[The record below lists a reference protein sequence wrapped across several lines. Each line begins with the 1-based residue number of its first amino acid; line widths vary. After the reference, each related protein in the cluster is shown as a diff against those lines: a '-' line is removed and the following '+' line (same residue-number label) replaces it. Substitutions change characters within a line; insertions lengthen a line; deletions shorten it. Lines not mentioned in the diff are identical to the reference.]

1 MNMRLTIGKF
11 QELYEI
17 SLMEIDEVNKAS
29 LLVQSFTGKTEKE
42 IDEMNPLEFNKL
54 CAEVSKCFEVLK
66 ETWDNEKPVDVVK
79 VNGRRYLLN
88 YELRKQTAARYVEV
102 ATFGNDIIGNLHK
115 IMATMANPMKLTWK
129 GYKLK
134 KYNGEDHEQISKDML
149 DVDFSVAY
157 HSAVF
162 FYALFTKSIKSLQDY
177 LKAEFNPTAE
187 QIQSIQDFIA
197 ISDGSITAK
206 WYQSLKI

>member
-17 SLMEIDEVNKAS
+17 AQMETDELTKSS
-29 LLVQSFTGKTEKE
+29 LLVQCFTGKTEKE
-42 IDEMNPLEFNKL
+42 IDEMNPNQFGKL
-54 CAEVSKCFEVLK
+54 CEEVTKSFDILK
-66 ETWDNEKPVDVVK
+66 NKWDEEKPVQIVK
-79 VNGRRYLLN
+79 VNGRRYFLN
-88 YELRKQTAARYVEV
+88 YDLRKQTAARYVEV
-102 ATFGNDIIGNLHK
+102 ATFGNDIVGNLHK

-134 KYNGEDHEQISKDML
+134 QYNGEDHEQIAKDML
-149 DVDFSVAY
+149 ELDFSVAY

-187 QIQSIQDFIA
+187 QIQSIQDFIK

-206 WYQSLKI
+206 WYQNLKI